1 VLHPKTQGDFGL
13 RHSVAVAE
21 IRLDALPSR
30 RLPKFEPYET
40 HTGVA
45 RDVNVVVAETFRHSE
60 VRDALP
66 REIPWLRE
74 TRLNS
79 VYRGQGLPEGHKAL
93 HYTLVYRHPE
103 RSLTDE
109 EVNAVQETVKD
120 ALLRHPGIRIK

>member
-1 VLHPKTQGDFGL
+1 
-13 RHSVAVAE
+13 
-21 IRLDALPSR
+21 
-30 RLPKFEPYET
+30 
-40 HTGVA
+40 
-45 RDVNVVVAETFRHSE
+45 
-60 VRDALP
+60 
-66 REIPWLRE
+66 
-74 TRLNS
+74 LNS